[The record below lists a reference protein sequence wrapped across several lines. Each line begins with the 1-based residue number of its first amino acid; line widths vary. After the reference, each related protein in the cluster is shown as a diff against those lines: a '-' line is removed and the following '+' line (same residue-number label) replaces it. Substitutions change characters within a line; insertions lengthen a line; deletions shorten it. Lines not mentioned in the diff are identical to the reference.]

1 MLHGSA
7 VIIPYAVG
15 MVAASLWLKSGRPF
29 LLMALSVIG
38 WTLAAAAFALATSQA
53 GLFAA
58 RMMLGFTQAA
68 FMPAALSILSVAS
81 HPPPLVAISALTTGP
96 ATGRIR
102 GLLLGGA
109 LRLLA
114 KLQHV
119 PDMPPWSVARLA
131 VGVPK
136 TIRHI

>member
-81 HPPPLVAISALTTGP
+81 HPPPSVAISALTTGS
-96 ATGRIR
+96 ATGRSG
-102 GLLLGGA
+102 GLPLGGA
-109 LRLLA
+109 LLLMATQLKVAALNPGRLSSR
-114 KLQHV
+114 K
-119 PDMPPWSVARLA
+119 RR
-131 VGVPK
+131 GGK
-136 TIRHI
+136 E